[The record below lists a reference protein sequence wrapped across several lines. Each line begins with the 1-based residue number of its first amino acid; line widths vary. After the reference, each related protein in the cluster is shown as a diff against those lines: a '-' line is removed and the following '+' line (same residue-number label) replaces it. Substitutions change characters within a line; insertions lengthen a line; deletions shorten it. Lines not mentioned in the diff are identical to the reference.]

1 MANDVIAE
9 AQPVHERQRTLDLPG
24 ELLLLDPPRDLARPH
39 QPARATAERDSNYRR
54 LLGASDVL
62 AVSLALV
69 ATATFTHTAQ
79 VYWSMF
85 IAVLLVV
92 PLGKL
97 MGLYDRD
104 AHIMHHTTL
113 DEAPKLFTLS
123 ALTAITAFI
132 ARDLTVIG
140 DAGIGTKQL
149 VFLIGTLTA
158 FIAMGRVVARMLAR
172 EISAPERLLIVGA
185 DEEARDLARRF
196 EYSPGVKAEIVGRV
210 PIATREPAGGHD
222 DVLGGAGDLSRVVDA
237 FAVDRIIIIP
247 GEHNSEEI
255 SDVVRA
261 VKGIGVKISL
271 VPQLFDATGW
281 AVEADEICGE
291 QLMGVRDFRMT
302 TSSAAVKRVTD
313 ITCAAGMLLIA
324 APVMAVAAIAIR
336 LDSRGSVF
344 FRQPRIG
351 RGGQRFQIVKFRTM
365 RDGAQDEQSGLAAI
379 NETSGLFKSGR
390 DPRITRVGGFLR
402 RSHIDELPQLF
413 NVLRGDMSLVGPR
426 PLVPEEDASITGWYR
441 RRSQITPGITGVWQ
455 LHGPVALPLEEM
467 VKLDYLYVATW
478 SWWGDVKIMLR
489 TGRHMIARRG
499 L

>member
-1 MANDVIAE
+1 MADQLLTGSVRPDESSA
-9 AQPVHERQRTLDLPG
+9 DL
-24 ELLLLDPPRDLARPH
+24 LVFDRPH
-39 QPARATAERDSNYRR
+39 ELVSPQQPARAAAERDSNYRR

-62 AVSLALV
+62 AAATALV

-92 PLGKL
+92 PVGKV

-113 DEAPKLFTLS
+113 DEVPKLFTLS
-123 ALTAITAFI
+123 TLTALMAFI

-158 FIAMGRVVARMLAR
+158 FFVLGRVVARMLAR
-172 EISAPERLLIVGA
+172 EFSAAERLLVVGA
-185 DEEARDLARRF
+185 DEQAEELARRL
-196 EYSPGVKAEIVGRV
+196 EYSPAVKAEIVGRV
-210 PIATREPAGGHD
+210 PIAAHEPPAGHS
-222 DVLGGAGDLSRVVDA
+222 DVLGSSGDLRRVVDA
-237 FAVDRIIIIP
+237 FAVDRIVVIP
-247 GEHNSEEI
+247 GDHASAEI
-255 SDVVRA
+255 SEVVRA
-261 VKGIGVKISL
+261 VKSLGVKISL

-281 AVEADEICGE
+281 AVESDELCGE

-302 TSSAAVKRVTD
+302 TSSALVKRTTD
-313 ITCAAGMLLIA
+313 IACASTLLLIA
-324 APVMAVAAIAIR
+324 APVMLVTAIAIR
-336 LDSRGSVF
+336 IDSRGPVL

-351 RGGQRFQIVKFRTM
+351 RDGEKFEIFKFRTM
-365 RDGAQDEQSGLAAI
+365 RDGAEDELAGLSQI
-379 NETSGLFKSGR
+379 NETSGIFKAAE

-402 RSHIDELPQLF
+402 RSHIDELPQLI
-413 NVLRGDMSLVGPR
+413 NVLRGEMSLVGPR

-455 LHGPVALPLEEM
+455 LHGPVALPLAEM
-467 VKLDYLYVATW
+467 IKLDYLYVATW

-489 TGRHMIARRG
+489 TARHIVARRG